1 MALRTFLRFERNSW
15 AGYTVAISLGAGR
28 RHSDFACKAVPVRLT
43 LLWLLV
49 SFEALDSGTCGL
61 LHSSTAVPDFSRIY
75 CCLALSNK
83 RSCIFSSYAFRFWAL
98 SMTSCLE

>member
-1 MALRTFLRFERNSW
+1 MAM
-15 AGYTVAISLGAGR
+15 SLGAGYT
-28 RHSDFACKAVPVRLT
+28 HSDFACRAVPVRLT

-61 LHSSTAVPDFSRIY
+61 LHNSTAVPDFSKIY

-83 RSCIFSSYAFRFWAL
+83 SSCILSSYAFRF
-98 SMTSCLE
+98 